1 MVAIGVIE
9 VSTISKGYRLS
20 DEILKLVEVALT
32 MAQPIC
38 PGKFVLIVAGKVANV
53 RSAMDF
59 AEKNYAE
66 TLIDVSF
73 LGRISHDVYRAI
85 LGSCEPSTK
94 DAVGM
99 IETFSIA
106 SVIRAADVAVKSAG
120 VEVVEVRIARGMGG
134 KSYAIFTG
142 SVSNVEI
149 AVKNGA
155 KNAIEEGQLVDT
167 TVIADPHEDL
177 WQYLE

>member
-9 VSTISKGYRLS
+9 ISTISKGYRLS
-20 DEILKLVEVALT
+20 DEILKLVEVDLT

-38 PGKFVLIVAGKVANV
+38 PGKFVLIVAGRVANV
-53 RSAMDF
+53 RSAMEF

-66 TLIDVSF
+66 NLIDISF
-73 LGRISHDVYRAI
+73 LGRISDDVYRAI
-85 LGSCEPSTK
+85 LGSCEPTQR

-106 SVIRAADVAVKSAG
+106 SVIKAADIAVKSAG
-120 VEVVEVRIARGMGG
+120 VEVIEVRIARGMGG
-134 KSYAIFTG
+134 KSYVILTG

-149 AVKNGA
+149 AVQNGA
-155 KNAIEEGQLVDT
+155 RHAIEEGQLVDT

-177 WQYLE
+177 WQYME

>member
-20 DEILKLVEVALT
+20 DEILKLVEVELT

-38 PGKFVLIVAGKVANV
+38 PGKFVLIVSGKVANV
-53 RSAMDF
+53 RSAVEF
-59 AEKNYAE
+59 AQKNYAE
-66 TLIDVSF
+66 NLIDVSF
-73 LGRISHDVYRAI
+73 LGRISNDVHRAI
-85 LGSCEPSTK
+85 QGCLEPAQK

-99 IETFSIA
+99 IETFSID
-106 SVIRAADVAVKSAG
+106 SVIAAADVAVKSAG

-134 KSYAIFTG
+134 KSYVIFTG

-149 AVKNGA
+149 AVQNGA
-155 KNAIEEGQLVDT
+155 KNVIEEGQLVDT